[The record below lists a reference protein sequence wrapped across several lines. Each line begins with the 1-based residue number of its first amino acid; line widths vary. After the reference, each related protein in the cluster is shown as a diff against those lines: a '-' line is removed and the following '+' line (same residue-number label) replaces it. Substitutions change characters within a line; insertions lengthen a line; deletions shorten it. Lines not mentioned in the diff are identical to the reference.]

1 MRIVG
6 VVAALTFAGVTAS
19 QSLVG
24 VWKPGLKHGKL
35 DAKQAASVKQLKSRL
50 SGSSMKLNKDKTFG
64 CVLLGRIMRGTWTL
78 KNGVVTLNVKE
89 VVGMSMKQVAA
100 LKPGDRTGQ
109 FKVLGKLLLQLPA
122 PAGKPQVLW
131 KRTS

>member
-1 MRIVG
+1 MRVVG
-6 VVAALTFAGVTAS
+6 VVGFLTLAGIAAS

-64 CVLLGRIMRGTWTL
+64 CVLMGRIMRGTWTL
-78 KNGVVTLNVKE
+78 KNGVVTLSVKE
-89 VVGMSMKQVAA
+89 VVGMSVKQVAA
-100 LKPGDRTGQ
+100 LKSGDRTGQ
-109 FKVLGKLLLQLPA
+109 FKVQGKLLLQLPA
-122 PAGKPQVLW
+122 APGRPQVLW
-131 KRTS
+131 KRTG